1 MLFKKL
7 SILYYK
13 ILANIWYHFGVLMY
27 SYTSSDQKLID
38 DIWLISFH
46 YDLKSG
52 SKIWVEY
59 ARCEDGKIWQSLKDK
74 DETIFVLESSK
85 KGFRSLG

>member
-1 MLFKKL
+1 MFFKKI
-7 SILYYK
+7 SILYYS
-13 ILANIWYHFGVLMY
+13 ILANICYYWGVLMY
-27 SYTSSDQKLID
+27 SYISCDPKLPD
-38 DIWLISFH
+38 DIWLISLH

-74 DETIFVLESSK
+74 DESIFILESSSK
-85 KGFRSLG
+85 SIKYSC